1 MVAFEEQLYIHSIAS
16 GIVNRLPLSPPRDN
30 RKESS
35 LTKAA
40 ERKSF
45 PEPVPIAYAANV
57 SKSLNCKVNRSIHF

>member
-1 MVAFEEQLYIHSIAS
+1 MVTFEEQLYIHSIAS

-30 RKESS
+30 RKEPS

-45 PEPVPIAYAANV
+45 PEPVPIAYGAKCEL
-57 SKSLNCKVNRSIHF
+57 SR